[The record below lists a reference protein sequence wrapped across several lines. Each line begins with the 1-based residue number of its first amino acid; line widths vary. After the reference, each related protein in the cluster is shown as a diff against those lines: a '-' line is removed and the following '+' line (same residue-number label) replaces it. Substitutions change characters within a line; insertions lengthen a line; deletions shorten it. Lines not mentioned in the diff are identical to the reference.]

1 MFCAM
6 RPKGTCP
13 LRGRKRIRI
22 MIIHIENVGVYDI
35 NVDEP
40 YSNFIAEVLLHITV
54 MKNQW

>member
-1 MFCAM
+1 M